1 MTLDDL
7 INRYKNEEFEFFK
20 YNNSDGES
28 INTVFVFESQKDYL
42 DKYLSYYKDLPN
54 LTEVIVFA
62 TDGTFKITKNGL
74 EFYIRHSHQDVFTD
88 KEGNTRGVSKEIS
101 KLVRNNL
108 ITRFNDIMT
117 ATTFDQILQIVTK
130 CKVKGFGELSI
141 YDTSIRI
148 AKFKDIEPDKVYLHA
163 GTRKGFEVLEK
174 KDTYLRVHLKRNFLQ
189 RTNCRKNF
197 RKTLNVMKQ
206 RISHVCIKTN
216 FMDYNRDRIEVCLKL
231 KIIQTQSSVQS
242 LET

>member
-7 INRYKNEEFEFFK
+7 IKRYKNQEFEVFK

-42 DKYLSYYKDLPN
+42 DKYLSYYKELPN

-62 TDGTFKITKNGL
+62 TDGTFKVTKNGL
-74 EFYIRHSHQDVFTD
+74 EFYIRHNHQDVFTD
-88 KEGNTRGVSKEIS
+88 REGNTRGVSKEIS

-108 ITRFNDIMT
+108 ITRFNDLMT
-117 ATTFDQILQIVTK
+117 ATNFDQILQIVTE

-148 AKFKDIEPDKVYLHA
+148 AKFKDLEPDKVYLHA
-163 GTRKGFEVLEK
+163 GARKGFEVLEEKGYIHSGASK
-174 KDTYLRVHLKRNFLQ
+174 KRYLTKAELPQEFHEQL
-189 RTNCRKNF
+189 NCNEAQNLACLYKEEFNGLPSRK
-197 RKTLNVMKQ
+197 
-206 RISHVCIKTN
+206 
-216 FMDYNRDRIEVCLKL
+216 
-231 KIIQTQSSVQS
+231 
-242 LET
+242 

>member
-7 INRYKNEEFEFFK
+7 INKYKNQEFEFFK

-42 DKYLSYYKDLPN
+42 DKYLSYYKELPN
-54 LTEVIVFA
+54 LTEVIVFG

-74 EFYIRHSHQDVFTD
+74 DFYIRHSHQDVFTD

-108 ITRFNDIMT
+108 ITRFNDLMT
-117 ATTFDQILQIVTK
+117 ATTFDQILQIVTE

-141 YDTSIRI
+141 YDTSLRI

-163 GTRKGFEVLEK
+163 GARKGFEILEEKGYIPSGASK
-174 KDTYLRVHLKRNFLQ
+174 KKFL
-189 RTNCRKNF
+189 TKNELPKEF
-197 RKTLNVMKQ
+197 Q
-206 RISHVCIKTN
+206 
-216 FMDYNRDRIEVCLKL
+216 EKL
-231 KIIQTQSSVQS
+231 KCHEAENAACLYKEDFHALPSRK
-242 LET
+242 

>member
-7 INRYKNEEFEFFK
+7 INRYKNQEFEFFK

-117 ATTFDQILQIVTK
+117 ATTFDQILQIVTE

-163 GTRKGFEVLEK
+163 GARKGFEVLEEKGYIPVGASK
-174 KDTYLRVHLKRNFLQ
+174 KKFLTKSELPKEFQESLKCHEAENVACLYKGEFNGLQ
-189 RTNCRKNF
+189 RRN
-197 RKTLNVMKQ
+197 
-206 RISHVCIKTN
+206 
-216 FMDYNRDRIEVCLKL
+216 
-231 KIIQTQSSVQS
+231 
-242 LET
+242 

>member
-7 INRYKNEEFEFFK
+7 INRYKNQEFEFFK

-42 DKYLSYYKDLPN
+42 DKYLSFYKELPN
-54 LTEVIVFA
+54 LTDVIVFS

-74 EFYIRHSHQDVFTD
+74 EYFIRHSHQDVFTD

-108 ITRFNDIMT
+108 ITRFNDLIAT
-117 ATTFDQILQIVTK
+117 TTFDQILQIVTE

-141 YDTSIRI
+141 YDTSMRI
-148 AKFKDIEPDKVYLHA
+148 AKFKNIEPDKVYLHA
-163 GTRKGFEVLEK
+163 GARKGFEVLEEKGYIPSGASK
-174 KDTYLRVHLKRNFLQ
+174 KKFLTKNELPQEFQENLKFHETENFSCLYKEDF
-189 RTNCRKNF
+189 NGLPSRK
-197 RKTLNVMKQ
+197 
-206 RISHVCIKTN
+206 
-216 FMDYNRDRIEVCLKL
+216 
-231 KIIQTQSSVQS
+231 
-242 LET
+242 

>member
-7 INRYKNEEFEFFK
+7 INSYKNEEFEFFK

-28 INTVFVFESQKDYL
+28 INTVFVFESQKNYL

-117 ATTFDQILQIVTK
+117 ATTFDQILQIVTE

-163 GTRKGFEVLEK
+163 GARKGFEVLEEKGYIPEGASK
-174 KDTYLRVHLKRNFLQ
+174 KKFLTKDELPKEFQENLKCYEAENIACLYKDKFYGLQ
-189 RTNCRKNF
+189 SR
-197 RKTLNVMKQ
+197 
-206 RISHVCIKTN
+206 
-216 FMDYNRDRIEVCLKL
+216 
-231 KIIQTQSSVQS
+231 
-242 LET
+242 